1 LAADPLL
8 THESLLR
15 LPSAPAAGYR
25 ALSWTWGAIAKG
37 VFLFALGMAQVW
49 LYAWSKTEQERLDK
63 LTTNVQRVRAQA
75 HSKAYRY
82 ARAAAGLQVRPAE
95 EETFQRLTPE
105 LVDRVQI
112 PSPTAAVAVPCPAET
127 KKAENAT
134 GHSPGWAN
142 VRRSVEYVLRGEAA
156 AAEQR

>member
-1 LAADPLL
+1 
-8 THESLLR
+8 
-15 LPSAPAAGYR
+15 
-25 ALSWTWGAIAKG
+25 
-37 VFLFALGMAQVW
+37 MAQVW

-82 ARAAAGLQVRPAE
+82 ARAVDGLQMRPAE

-112 PSPTAAVAVPCPAET
+112 PSPTAAVTVPCPAET
-127 KKAENAT
+127 KRVKDAAGHFSWWAT
-134 GHSPGWAN
+134 

-156 AAEQR
+156 AAEER